1 MIECGYS
8 KTARTIGDLTGFKL
22 SKRKKRNEPLP
33 PILPP
38 AGRWHY
44 IVLTRVLTSLS
55 LQKTKSVIALTDR
68 FPSLTGKA
76 PCVEIM
82 TSTFSSD
89 WMKAL
94 QNPNHSDVTFI
105 LEGSHKLDAHR
116 LVLCAASKFFQ
127 KVFRFFQ
134 NEQVGKSS
142 LLHFCV
148 NSIKINFNTGTAFS
162 INKSTF
168 EKKFKLFY

>member
-1 MIECGYS
+1 MKTDKIRHPILNINFKPIFPLQSDQTVIECGYS

-68 FPSLTGKA
+68 FPSLT
-76 PCVEIM
+76 
-82 TSTFSSD
+82 
-89 WMKAL
+89 
-94 QNPNHSDVTFI
+94 
-105 LEGSHKLDAHR
+105 
-116 LVLCAASKFFQ
+116 
-127 KVFRFFQ
+127 
-134 NEQVGKSS
+134 
-142 LLHFCV
+142 
-148 NSIKINFNTGTAFS
+148 
-162 INKSTF
+162 
-168 EKKFKLFY
+168 